1 MHAFASEQATVR
13 VLFLASMFFFSFRPC
28 LRCVCVFWLMDQKQ
42 KHVGSHQQYQTQFLA
57 LPRTR
62 EYTIFFFCFFF
73 LQVRVCLL
81 PSLPSRP
88 SLPPLLSLPSLPS
101 STFFYLLYLLLSSS
115 TFSIFSTCS
124 TLFNLLIPSSTFS
137 TCSTFPIVSY
147 LLLPHRPS
155 STFFQPLLSSS
166 IGVYLPYLIYL
177 LYHPYRLHLLYHLV
191 VAPFSIITC
200 TVGVPSSH
208 YYFGSLSRTS
218 RTFYFPDSRDLLDVL
233 GGPLEE
239 LQH

>member
-1 MHAFASEQATVR
+1 MSYNV
-13 VLFLASMFFFSFRPC
+13 VLVCRFLAHEVESCATAAANQGLPSQSLSVNKKMNPYIIIIIIIVIVVIY
-28 LRCVCVFWLMDQKQ
+28 LRLPSSTVF
-42 KHVGSHQQYQTQFLA
+42 
-57 LPRTR
+57 
-62 EYTIFFFCFFF
+62 C
-73 LQVRVCLL
+73 CLL

-124 TLFNLLIPSSTFS
+124 TLFNLLLPSSTFS
-137 TCSTFPIVSY
+137 TFSTFPIASY

-155 STFFQPLLSSS
+155 STFFQLLLPSS
-166 IGVYLPYLIYL
+166 IVFYLPYLIHL

-208 YYFGSLSRTS
+208 YYLGSLSRTS
-218 RTFYFPDSRDLLDVL
+218 RTFYFPDSQDLLNVL
-233 GGPLEE
+233 GGPLGE

>member
-1 MHAFASEQATVR
+1 MSYNV
-13 VLFLASMFFFSFRPC
+13 VLVCRFLAHEVESCATAAANQGLPSQSLSVNKKMNPYIIIIIIIVIVVIY
-28 LRCVCVFWLMDQKQ
+28 LRLPSSTVF
-42 KHVGSHQQYQTQFLA
+42 
-57 LPRTR
+57 
-62 EYTIFFFCFFF
+62 C
-73 LQVRVCLL
+73 CLL

-124 TLFNLLIPSSTFS
+124 TLFNLLLPSSTFS
-137 TCSTFPIVSY
+137 TFSTFPIASY

-155 STFFQPLLSSS
+155 STFFQLFLPSS
-166 IGVYLPYLIYL
+166 IVFYLPYLIHL
-177 LYHPYRLHLLYHLV
+177 LYHPYRLHLLYHPV
-191 VAPFSIITC
+191 IAPFSIITC

-208 YYFGSLSRTS
+208 YYLGSLSRTS
-218 RTFYFPDSRDLLDVL
+218 RTFYFPDSQDLLNVL
-233 GGPLEE
+233 GGPLGE